1 MEINTHL
8 IEALAYAIFI
18 AIGAIVVVAAVIWRK
33 FRNFMVEELSA
44 KLVSPIKTEVEDLKG
59 RMDKMERR
67 IEITETRQLENQ
79 TSIQQKFET
88 IIRDVADLKGR
99 LEGMLGKFDLYLKLG
114 EKKYGNEN
122 R

>member
-1 MEINTHL
+1 MDITHL

-44 KLVSPIKTEVEDLKG
+44 KLISPIKTEVEDLKG